1 MPSKQSEPKVARYLV
16 ESPVKNFVGVG
27 AGGVQFAYGR
37 AEVNEGWVLDWYRE
51 KGFKI
56 TKIEDES
63 SNEDSDDITPIDDIK
78 PLNEW
83 TIAELKKAAVAR
95 GFEVNS
101 KSTKAELLAL
111 LNGDDNV

>member
-1 MPSKQSEPKVARYLV
+1 MPSKQTEPKVARYLV

-51 KGFKI
+51 KGFKV
-56 TKIEDES
+56 TKIDDGNGPSKAVEDMS
-63 SNEDSDDITPIDDIK
+63 V
-78 PLNEW
+78 
-83 TIAELKKAAVAR
+83 AELKEEAIAR